1 MEEKRMYHVK
11 LKNEVTEYEAG
22 ITYPTL
28 QKNTRKIMSMRLFW
42 YL

>member
-11 LKNEVTEYEAG
+11 IKNEVKEYEAA
-22 ITYPTL
+22 ITY
-28 QKNTRKIMSMRLFW
+28 QNTRKIMSMRLFW